1 MANTKIWE
9 GTSQF
14 LGTAGQTPF
23 GHFDS
28 DIKFRSDADT
38 VAAWCAKRLGYP
50 IVDIEL
56 QDVQFWACFEEA
68 VTEYGAQ
75 VQRYQI
81 RQNLL
86 EASNTTRTDLTNR
99 TIEGNNGLIGLS
111 EHYGTEALS
120 GGNVTL
126 KSGSVDIVSGTQSYD
141 LQTLYGNVSE
151 SSSRLEI
158 RKIFHE
164 ISPASRR
171 YYDQYAGNIHNSTMA
186 LGEFGFQNRG
196 AGVSFM
202 LLPIYDV
209 MLRNQQVEFNDAIR
223 KSAYSFEL
231 QNNTVRL
238 FPKPTSNFKLWFQY
252 YTEASKVAGSMG
264 TVNAVTNF
272 ADIDY
277 RVMNYSRINAPGI
290 QWIKKYTLA
299 LAKELLGQ
307 IRSKYA
313 AVPVP
318 GGDVS
323 LDGDSLRGEGAA
335 EKENLIT
342 QLREDLEASSRR
354 NMLEAKKDEAEFLKE
369 TIGNVP
375 LNIYIG

>member
-1 MANTKIWE
+1 MANTKIWQ

-14 LGTAGQTPF
+14 LGMAGQTPF
-23 GHFDS
+23 GHFDA
-28 DIKFRSDADT
+28 DTKFRTDADT

-75 VQRYQI
+75 VQRFQI

-99 TIEGNNGLIGLS
+99 TLEGNNGLIGLS
-111 EHYGTEALS
+111 QHYGTEALS

-126 KSGSVDIVSGTQSYD
+126 KSGSINIEKGTQSYN
-141 LQTLYGNVSE
+141 LQALYGSASE
-151 SSSRLEI
+151 SNSRLEI
-158 RKIFHE
+158 RKIFHNRT
-164 ISPASRR
+164 PASRR
-171 YYDQYAGNIHNSTMA
+171 YLDEYAGNAHNPNMA
-186 LGEFGFQNRG
+186 LKEFGFQNRG
-196 AGVSFM
+196 AGASFM
-202 LLPIYDV
+202 LLPMYDIL
-209 MLRNQQVEFNDAIR
+209 LRNQQVEFSDMVR

-231 QNNTVRL
+231 QNNVVKL
-238 FPKPTSNFKLWFQY
+238 FPKPTSDFTLWFQY
-252 YTEASKVAGSMG
+252 YTDASKTEGSLG
-264 TVNAVTNF
+264 TINNVTSF

-277 RVMNYSRINAPGI
+277 RVMTYSRINAPGI
-290 QWIKKYTLA
+290 QWIKKYTLS

-313 AVPVP
+313 SVPVP
-318 GGDVS
+318 GGEVS

-354 NMLEAKKDEAEFLKE
+354 NMLEAKKEESEFLKE